1 MKKFSKFTKRLI
13 YMLTIF
19 AIVICTCN
27 FCITGSNIKK
37 HSNDVK
43 TIDKF
48 YINGVEQE
56 TSDKL
61 VQFNKDKPTIVMFKI
76 TKDMT
81 GKCLEFFTSHTS
93 LDLFVGGEK
102 IYTLKSGDF
111 FNHTAG
117 TACNMVD
124 IPSNSAGK
132 YVRIEFYNCYGNSY
146 KTNFK
151 PKFIYGTQI
160 DIIKYLVKTTIF
172 SNIMSILLLIAGVLA
187 FVFGLI
193 FSTYLKNATDIV
205 YLGLLE
211 LFIAIWSLTESSLVR
226 IIVGNPSALNT
237 VSYYSLFIAPL
248 FYLMYVRNNTYGK
261 NVSKG
266 YISYLLLLHCS
277 YIVVV
282 TLLQVFNIRDFIF
295 SLKVYHFI
303 LIIEILTILF
313 FTIFRY
319 KFNKKDD
326 EKFNAFL
333 ALFLIGVVFDIIFW
347 DFSYKYNMLLTHIGL
362 FIYINSIVYSFL
374 KLAID
379 ELRTNMNTEELK
391 QIAYKDQLTEINNR
405 NAFISRINNLDIS
418 KVIIISF
425 DLNNLKY
432 YNDNFGHDRGDLLLK
447 SMALTLK
454 EVFGDNAYRIG
465 GDEFEVI
472 LSGTSVDEVWTLLSI
487 FETKEGMFNKENKGV
502 ILQSAYGVG
511 FYQEGFTINDI
522 IKMADENM
530 YTHKKFLK
538 SKGVNI
544 LR

>member
-37 HSNDVK
+37 RSNGVK

-48 YINGVEQE
+48 YINGVKQE

-61 VQFNKDKPTIVMFKI
+61 VQFYKNKPTIVMFKI
-76 TKDMT
+76 TRDMT

-93 LDLFVGGEK
+93 FDLFIDGEK
-102 IYTLKSGDF
+102 IYTLKNGDF

-124 IPSNSAGK
+124 IPSNSAGE
-132 YVRIEFYNCYGNSY
+132 YIRIEFYNCYDNNY

-151 PKFIYGTQI
+151 PEFIYGTQM
-160 DIIKYLVKTTIF
+160 DIIKYLVKTSIF
-172 SNIMSILLLIAGVLA
+172 SNIMSVLLLIAGVLA

-193 FSTYLKNATDIV
+193 FSTYSKNATDIV

-211 LFIAIWSLTESSLVR
+211 LFTAIWYLTESSLVR
-226 IIVGNPSALNT
+226 IIIGNPSALNT

-277 YIVVV
+277 YVVVV
-282 TLLQVFNIRDFIF
+282 TLLQVFNICDFIF

-303 LIIEILTILF
+303 LIIESLTILF

-319 KFNKKDD
+319 KFNKKEG

-333 ALFLIGVVFDIIFW
+333 ALFLIGAVFDIIFW

-472 LSGTSVDEVWTLLSI
+472 LSGMSVDEVWTLLSI
-487 FETKEGMFNKENKGV
+487 FETKEDMFNKGNKGV